1 LKGANKV
8 SQKNKDKKNRLRSKT
23 VAFRV
28 SPEEWE
34 QISIF
39 VRVSGL
45 NKQDYLIRR
54 VLQKDIIVKGNPR
67 TYKALRN
74 QLAEVQELLQ
84 SFSSASEISDELID
98 VISQIAITLNGFKN
112 EQK

>member
-1 LKGANKV
+1 M
-8 SQKNKDKKNRLRSKT
+8 SQKNKDEKNRWRSKT

-34 QISIF
+34 QINIF

-45 NKQDYLIRR
+45 NKQDYLISR
-54 VLQKDIIVKGNPR
+54 VLQKDIIVKGSPR

-84 SFSSASEISDELID
+84 SLSSAGEITDDLID
-98 VISQIAITLNGFKN
+98 VISQIAVTLNGFKN
-112 EQK
+112 E

>member
-1 LKGANKV
+1 M
-8 SQKNKDKKNRLRSKT
+8 SQKNKDEKNRWRSKT

-34 QISIF
+34 QIDVF
-39 VRVSGL
+39 VKLSGL
-45 NKQDYLIRR
+45 KKQDYLIRR
-54 VLQKDIIVKGNPR
+54 VLQHDIVVKGNPR

-74 QLAEVQELLQ
+74 QLAEVQGLLQ
-84 SFSSASEISDELID
+84 SLSSAEETSDELIE
-98 VISQIAITLNGFKN
+98 VIYQIAITLDGFKN